1 MDGFSEK
8 IDSLRIKI
16 SEGDFDALDQLYRDY
31 FSKLKLYGLQFAQKL
46 DSYSIDDTIQELF
59 ITIAKKHTLLKEV
72 KNLEVYLFSALKQN
86 IYQEISRKENHK
98 KIKNKYFQSTTSNSN
113 EISVERKFIE
123 SEDKMNRR
131 NYVTNL
137 LESLPPNQK
146 EVIYLR
152 NYINMSYAEI
162 AQVMNLSE
170 QVVRNY
176 AYRAMTKLRAQP
188 APGFIQKNRNI

>member
-1 MDGFSEK
+1 
-8 IDSLRIKI
+8 
-16 SEGDFDALDQLYRDY
+16 
-31 FSKLKLYGLQFAQKL
+31 
-46 DSYSIDDTIQELF
+46 
-59 ITIAKKHTLLKEV
+59 
-72 KNLEVYLFSALKQN
+72 
-86 IYQEISRKENHK
+86 
-98 KIKNKYFQSTTSNSN
+98 
-113 EISVERKFIE
+113 
-123 SEDKMNRR
+123 MNRR

>member
-1 MDGFSEK
+1 MDDFSEK
-8 IDSLRIKI
+8 IELLRIKI
-16 SEGDFDALDQLYRDY
+16 SEGNFDALDQLYRDY

-72 KNLEVYLFSALKQN
+72 KNLEVYLFSSLKQN
-86 IYQEISRKENHK
+86 IYQEISKKENRKE
-98 KIKNKYFQSTTSNSN
+98 IKNKYFQSTKSSPN
-113 EISVERKFIE
+113 EISVEHKFIE
-123 SEDKMNRR
+123 SEDKLNRK
-131 NYVTNL
+131 NYVTKL
-137 LESLPPNQK
+137 LDSLPPNQK

-162 AQVMNLSE
+162 AQIMNLSE

-176 AYRAMTKLRAQP
+176 AYRAMIKLRTQP
-188 APGFIQKNRNI
+188 SPNFIQKKQNL